1 MAQARRTIAV
11 VNLKGGSGKTTT
23 SLSLAAC
30 AAARALR
37 VLLIDGDPQGN
48 STMVMLEGQ
57 EPPGPTIADVLL
69 GKAQAPQAIAP
80 TRIKGLDILPA
91 DDSLADAAVELT
103 DQLGRE
109 SRLRRAMRAVEGYDL
124 VLIDAAPELNLVTV
138 NILNF
143 AGELLVPVDAGLFS
157 IAGLARLE
165 ATVEEVRVHLDNPDV
180 RIAGLV
186 LTRAH
191 SNRATKD
198 IEEQLREK
206 YGPLVCRTTIP
217 HSVRVEEAHA
227 RYLTVQEF
235 ASDSAPALAYGEL
248 SREILGDV
256 KAPAR
261 NAKKSRPKHVA

>member
-1 MAQARRTIAV
+1 MERRTIAV

-30 AAARALR
+30 AAARKLR
-37 VLLIDGDPQGN
+37 VLLVDGDPQGN
-48 STMVMLEGQ
+48 ASMVMLEGQ
-57 EPPGPTIADVLL
+57 GPPGPTITDVLL
-69 GKAQAPQAIAP
+69 GKAQAPEAIVP
-80 TRIKGLDILPA
+80 TRIKGLDLLPA
-91 DDSLADAAVELT
+91 DDSLADASVELT

-109 SRLRRAMRAVEGYDL
+109 SRLRKAMRTVEGYDL

-165 ATVEEVRVHLDNPDV
+165 ATVEEVRIHLDNPDV

-191 SNRATKD
+191 NNRATKD

-206 YGPLVCRTTIP
+206 YGPLVHRTAIP

-227 RYLTVQEF
+227 RYRTVLEF
-235 ASDSAPALAYGEL
+235 APESTPALAYGQL
-248 SREILGDV
+248 STEIFGDV
-256 KAPAR
+256 KEQSR
-261 NAKKSRPKHVA
+261 NAKKPRSKHVA